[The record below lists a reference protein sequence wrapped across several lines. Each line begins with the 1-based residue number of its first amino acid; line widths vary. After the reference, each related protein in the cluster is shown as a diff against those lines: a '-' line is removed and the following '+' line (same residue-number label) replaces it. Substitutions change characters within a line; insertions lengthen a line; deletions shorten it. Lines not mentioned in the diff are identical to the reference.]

1 MMASEEV
8 PVLMAQEMKNAGQKF
23 DASAYISAAAGYDT
37 APNGQMLSFP
47 FNSLTPIFCFNKN
60 AFKTAG
66 QPTDKAPSTRPT

>member
-1 MMASEEV
+1 MVSEEV

-66 QPTDKAPSTRPT
+66 LPTDKAPSTWPT